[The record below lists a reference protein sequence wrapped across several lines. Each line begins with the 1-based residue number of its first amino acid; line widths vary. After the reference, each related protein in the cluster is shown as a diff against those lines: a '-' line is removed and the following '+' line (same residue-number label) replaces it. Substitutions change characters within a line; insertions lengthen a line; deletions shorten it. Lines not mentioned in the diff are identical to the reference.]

1 MRAEGVAG
9 GGDLFLPMP
18 SARVVSVG
26 TQSLGARGW
35 GGGGGNATSVWST
48 LGMRPATCADASLPS

>member
-26 TQSLGARGW
+26 TQCLGARGW
-35 GGGGGNATSVWST
+35 GGNATSVWST